1 MDLRQFATFEENY
14 GDACDIEIACKFTF
28 SYNFEHNIVCCTNSV
43 VFSTAEKTLLKAEL
57 DAFFSMNPA
66 SVDDL
71 SENECIVIPN
81 DLQAQFASLTYGSMR
96 GIIFAKTI
104 GTPLNHIILP
114 PNDVLSAIQSPIR
127 FTP

>member
-1 MDLRQFATFEENY
+1 M
-14 GDACDIEIACKFTF
+14 
-28 SYNFEHNIVCCTNSV
+28 
-43 VFSTAEKTLLKAEL
+43 KAEL